1 MILFTGRGSSGSW
14 KIRGDQLGEACGA
27 IVKPMATIHDM
38 RRADMI
44 VLVKRSSPDI
54 LNALRASGKPWV
66 LDALDLYPQPKCSM
80 WNREQ
85 AIEWV
90 KSQITLLAPHGVIWP
105 NQRMAD
111 DCDTG
116 IPGTVLYHHYR
127 PHTDVNPI
135 REKVYV
141 VGYEGSPNYIGEWLE
156 PIREACR
163 ERGWHFVI
171 NPVSLAEVDIVIAC
185 RGREFNGYAQKHWK
199 SNVKLANAHGTG
211 TPFIGPRECGY
222 LETATTME
230 EWADCFDDLPDCL
243 DRLSEQ
249 YHRQRVQKEFIA
261 KRYSVTDAAK
271 DLTTFLATL

>member
-1 MILFTGRGSSGSW
+1 LILFTGRGSSGSW
-14 KIRGDQLGEACGA
+14 KVRGDQLGEACGA
-27 IVKPMATIHDM
+27 IVKPMATIHEM
-38 RRADMI
+38 RQADVI
-44 VLVKRSSPDI
+44 VLVKRSTPDM

-66 LDALDLYPQPKCSM
+66 LDVVDMYPQPKCSM
-80 WNREQ
+80 WNKEQ
-85 AIEWV
+85 AIGWV
-90 KSQITLLAPHGVIWP
+90 QEQIKTLKPHGIIWP

-116 IPGTVLYHHYR
+116 IPSTVLYHHYR
-127 PHTDVNPI
+127 PHMDVNPI
-135 REKVYV
+135 REKVYI
-141 VGYEGSPNYIGEWLE
+141 VGYEGSPNYIAEWLE

-171 NPVSLAEVDIVIAC
+171 NPVSLAQVDIVIAC

-211 TPFIGPRECGY
+211 TPFVGPRECGY

-230 EWADCFDDLPDCL
+230 EWADCFDDIADCF

-249 YHRQRVQKEFIA
+249 YHRQRVQKAFIA
-261 KRYSVTDAAK
+261 KRYSVADAAK
-271 DLTTFLATL
+271 DLTAFLATL